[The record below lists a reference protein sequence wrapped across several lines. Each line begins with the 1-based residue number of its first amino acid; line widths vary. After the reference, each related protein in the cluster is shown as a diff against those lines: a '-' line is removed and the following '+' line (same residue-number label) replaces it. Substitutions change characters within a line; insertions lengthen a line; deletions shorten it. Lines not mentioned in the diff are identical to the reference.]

1 MTPAQK
7 SSGIM
12 FPGGMDADS
21 SDEDIAS
28 KLSSEFDVSSM
39 ASGIPQLRGKKFKSI
54 VDDDGS
60 QYSSQFD
67 KGSEQGDFFAG
78 KLDKD
83 MQTDNDLVP
92 KVTVEM

>member
-1 MTPAQK
+1 
-7 SSGIM
+7 M

-60 QYSSQFD
+60 QYSS
-67 KGSEQGDFFAG
+67 
-78 KLDKD
+78 
-83 MQTDNDLVP
+83 
-92 KVTVEM
+92 